1 MNLTLTFES
10 GTEIDLACERGTFR
24 ILAVELATHG
34 LEGLADAV
42 EANARRLDVADEDR
56 AAVGRAFAATIT
68 QL

>member
-10 GTEIDLACERGTFR
+10 GTEIDLSCEPGTFR
-24 ILAVELATHG
+24 ILAMEFATHR

-42 EANARRLDVADEDR
+42 EAHARRVDVADEDR
-56 AAVGRAFAATIT
+56 AAVGRALSATIT